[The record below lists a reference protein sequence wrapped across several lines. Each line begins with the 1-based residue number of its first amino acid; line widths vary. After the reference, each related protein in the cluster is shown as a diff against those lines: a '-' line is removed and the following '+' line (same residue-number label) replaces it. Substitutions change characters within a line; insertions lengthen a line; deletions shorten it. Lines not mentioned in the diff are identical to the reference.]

1 MSIPL
6 LGYICFGF
14 LFVPA
19 IVGLFRYKKMSTA
32 IRLLTALCVL
42 AVVDGLT
49 SFILGRM
56 KINNQLVANVY
67 VPIEVILITSVYYL
81 STVAGRSKR
90 VLLGSASLFVL
101 VWFVDVTFFEPLME
115 MNSTMAAISRLF
127 LIAQSFMMITL
138 VSKDSAGALSKRAV
152 FWVASGVIL
161 YSTGTFIVAG
171 LGSRLLE
178 LNVSFFVIAWHIN
191 WSLLIVANLF
201 YTKGML
207 CEYQT

>member
-14 LFVPA
+14 SFVPT
-19 IVGLFRYKKMSTA
+19 IVGLFRYRKMSTPM
-32 IRLLTALCVL
+32 RLLTALCVL
-42 AVVDGLT
+42 AVADGLT

-56 KINNQLVANVY
+56 KIDNQLIANVF
-67 VPIEVILITSVYYL
+67 VPIELTLITSIYYF
-81 STVAGRSKR
+81 STVAGRPKR
-90 VLLGSASLFVL
+90 VLLGSASVFVVMWL
-101 VWFVDVTFFEPLME
+101 VDVTFFEPLME

-127 LIAQSFMMITL
+127 LIAQSFVILTAISTESSVKL
-138 VSKDSAGALSKRAV
+138 GKKAV

-161 YSTGTFIVAG
+161 YSTGTFIVTA
-171 LGSRLLE
+171 LGARLLE
-178 LNVSFFVIAWHIN
+178 INISLFDLAWHIN
-191 WSLLIVANLF
+191 WLLLIVANLF

>member
-1 MSIPL
+1 MPIPL

-19 IVGLFRYKKMSTA
+19 VVGLFRYRKMPTPM
-32 IRLLTALCVL
+32 RVLTMLCVL
-42 AVVDGLT
+42 SVVNT
-49 SFILGRM
+49 VTAFVLGRM
-56 KINNQLVANVY
+56 KINNQVVANLY
-67 VPIEVILITSVYYL
+67 VLVELILITAVYFL
-81 STVAGRSKR
+81 STVAGRIKR
-90 VLLGSASLFVL
+90 VLLGSASLFVF
-101 VWFVDVTFFEPLME
+101 VWLVDVTFFDPLTE

-127 LIAQSFMMITL
+127 LIAQSFMIITV
-138 VSKDSAGALSKRAV
+138 VSRDSAGQLSKRAV

-178 LNVSFFVIAWHIN
+178 TNVSFFVIAWHIN
-191 WSLLIVANLF
+191 WGLLIVANLF